1 MSLVRQWRLGQCSA
15 DMEKNARM
23 VSSSIF
29 SGDARF
35 ILTGSDDGHFRVW
48 KAEGSDKLGVIAP
61 HERAAMEYNK
71 RLQGALENGHSSR
84 EGSQACSSHNICIEI
99 QTDSVGC
106 AVFQG
111 EVAEKTCS
119 TWGDE
124 TQLSQQHD
132 GDSEETPKT
141 PIAYCRRVD
150 YLALALIEML
160 LHIVPPAQDDFHEEQ
175 HTTPQISALIA
186 YILE

>member
-1 MSLVRQWRLGQCSA
+1 MMQIRDNALASSPTFPTTILFASEDHNLYTFDIRHLTAPSQIHKDHLAAWRLGQCSA

-84 EGSQACSSHNICIEI
+84 EGSQACSSHNIC
-99 QTDSVGC
+99 
-106 AVFQG
+106 
-111 EVAEKTCS
+111 
-119 TWGDE
+119 
-124 TQLSQQHD
+124 
-132 GDSEETPKT
+132 
-141 PIAYCRRVD
+141 
-150 YLALALIEML
+150 ML
-160 LHIVPPAQDDFHEEQ
+160 K
-175 HTTPQISALIA
+175 
-186 YILE
+186 